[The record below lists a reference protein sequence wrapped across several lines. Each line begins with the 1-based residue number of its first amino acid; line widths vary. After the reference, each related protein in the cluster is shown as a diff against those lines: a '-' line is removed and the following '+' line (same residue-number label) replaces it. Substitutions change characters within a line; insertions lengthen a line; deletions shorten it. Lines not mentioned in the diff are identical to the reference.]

1 MAELKNI
8 RIAVSGIYDY
18 AKEELATLRLS
29 LEDAPEWVEDKP
41 MYQVYRPACV
51 IAKAVDMFKLLPL
64 THKHPPFP
72 VDGVNFRDLAV
83 GYTGENPR
91 VDYVE
96 EAGEV
101 GIRSTMMMYDDEILA
116 AYENGEIQLS
126 PGYNA
131 EFEWKKGKAPN
142 GKEYDIIM
150 KEITG
155 VNHLALLPKG
165 RGGEFAVVLDGA
177 PETESES
184 ADMSIFEFIKIRN
197 ELAEYLESMDEN
209 EIEDAGKPDGSI
221 SHRKDGDYQKR
232 GKKWYKVYESEG
244 RGASIAAGHV
254 ARKIRN
260 AQNVDELMEIVMSN
274 TSRFTGKDGKLL
286 PVVEKLQKA
295 VNAKKGELNAN
306 KTKPEKEEEGQPKRK
321 SRFPEL
327 SSEQRAQKN
336 YEKALKEYKE
346 REAKRIKNVS
356 NLIRVA
362 KEKFNV
368 DIPESN
374 ITQEGHK
381 GFSIYTKN
389 LSKQEKFDIET
400 ALAKMSRAGYLGK
413 EPAESNGGLG
423 DFYRFRQKET
433 PPEPPKAQEE
443 SAKPKTKA
451 EPAQKAEPKGTPEA
465 KTETNAP
472 EKPAVLG
479 SGRWNGKIY
488 GNEKYGYRIYVDGNE
503 KKISAAQKDEI
514 EKYSSDKAKAEKKAH
529 REAQNRNMLIGAMRV
544 GDIAEKAEQAPKG
557 WEKIKGMSAD
567 ELFDEKRI
575 GTLEKAVDKMSF
587 SFAGVS
593 LGNKDETKAL
603 VDRLKTDKNFRE
615 EMKTKF
621 INSVE
626 EVLNKRKE
634 RNENEKKVQEA
645 RNDRDS
651 IVSNYIKEHGEPDFV
666 KKGYWNGIVYGSP
679 GRYSVY
685 IGGRKKELTES
696 EAKQFGL

>member
-18 AKEELATLRLS
+18 AKEELASLRLS

-41 MYQVYRPACV
+41 MYRVYRPACV

-101 GIRSTMMMYDDEILA
+101 GIRSTMMMYDDEILS

-131 EFEWKKGKAPN
+131 VFEWKKGKAPN
-142 GKEYDIIM
+142 GEEYDIIM

-197 ELAEYLESMDEN
+197 ELAEYLES
-209 EIEDAGKPDGSI
+209 
-221 SHRKDGDYQKR
+221 
-232 GKKWYKVYESEG
+232 
-244 RGASIAAGHV
+244 
-254 ARKIRN
+254 
-260 AQNVDELMEIVMSN
+260 
-274 TSRFTGKDGKLL
+274 
-286 PVVEKLQKA
+286 
-295 VNAKKGELNAN
+295 
-306 KTKPEKEEEGQPKRK
+306 
-321 SRFPEL
+321 
-327 SSEQRAQKN
+327 
-336 YEKALKEYKE
+336 
-346 REAKRIKNVS
+346 
-356 NLIRVA
+356 
-362 KEKFNV
+362 
-368 DIPESN
+368 
-374 ITQEGHK
+374 
-381 GFSIYTKN
+381 
-389 LSKQEKFDIET
+389 
-400 ALAKMSRAGYLGK
+400 
-413 EPAESNGGLG
+413 
-423 DFYRFRQKET
+423 
-433 PPEPPKAQEE
+433 
-443 SAKPKTKA
+443 
-451 EPAQKAEPKGTPEA
+451 
-465 KTETNAP
+465 
-472 EKPAVLG
+472 
-479 SGRWNGKIY
+479 
-488 GNEKYGYRIYVDGNE
+488 
-503 KKISAAQKDEI
+503 
-514 EKYSSDKAKAEKKAH
+514 
-529 REAQNRNMLIGAMRV
+529 
-544 GDIAEKAEQAPKG
+544 
-557 WEKIKGMSAD
+557 
-567 ELFDEKRI
+567 
-575 GTLEKAVDKMSF
+575 
-587 SFAGVS
+587 
-593 LGNKDETKAL
+593 
-603 VDRLKTDKNFRE
+603 E

-626 EVLNKRKE
+626 EVLNKRKK

-651 IVSNYIKEHGEPDFV
+651 IVSKYIKEHGEPDFV

>member
-18 AKEELATLRLS
+18 AKEELASLRLS

-41 MYQVYRPACV
+41 MYRVYRPACV

-101 GIRSTMMMYDDEILA
+101 GIRSTMMMYDDEILS

-142 GKEYDIIM
+142 GEEYDIIM

-177 PETESES
+177 PETEPES
-184 ADMSIFEFIKIRN
+184 ADMSIFEFVKIRN
-197 ELAEYLESMDEN
+197 ELAEYLENMDEN
-209 EIEDAGKPDGSI
+209 ETEDAGKPDESV
-221 SHRKDGDYQKR
+221 SPRKDGDYQKR
-232 GKKWYKVYESEG
+232 GGKWYKVYENEG

-306 KTKPEKEEEGQPKRK
+306 KTKP
-321 SRFPEL
+321 
-327 SSEQRAQKN
+327 
-336 YEKALKEYKE
+336 
-346 REAKRIKNVS
+346 
-356 NLIRVA
+356 
-362 KEKFNV
+362 
-368 DIPESN
+368 
-374 ITQEGHK
+374 
-381 GFSIYTKN
+381 
-389 LSKQEKFDIET
+389 
-400 ALAKMSRAGYLGK
+400 
-413 EPAESNGGLG
+413 
-423 DFYRFRQKET
+423 
-433 PPEPPKAQEE
+433 
-443 SAKPKTKA
+443 A
-451 EPAQKAEPKGTPEA
+451 EPTQKAEPKGTPEGKA
-465 KTETNAP
+465 ETSVP

-488 GNEKYGYRIYVDGNE
+488 GNEKYGYRIYIDGNE

-514 EKYSSDKAKAEKKAH
+514 EKYSSDKTKAEKKAH
-529 REAQNRNMLIGAMRV
+529 REAQNRNMLIGAMNV
-544 GDIAEKAEQAPKG
+544 GNIAEMAEQAPKG

-587 SFAGVS
+587 SFAGVP
-593 LGNKDETKAL
+593 LGNRDETKAL
-603 VDRLKTDKNFRE
+603 VDRLKTDKSFRE
-615 EMKTKF
+615 EMKTRF
-621 INSVE
+621 IDSVE

-634 RNENEKKVQEA
+634 RSENEKKVQEA

-651 IVSNYIKEHGEPDFV
+651 IVSKYIKEHGEPDFV

>member
-197 ELAEYLESMDEN
+197 ELAEYLESMDED
-209 EIEDAGKPDGSI
+209 ETEDAGKPDGSV

-232 GKKWYKVYESEG
+232 GKK
-244 RGASIAAGHV
+244 
-254 ARKIRN
+254 
-260 AQNVDELMEIVMSN
+260 
-274 TSRFTGKDGKLL
+274 
-286 PVVEKLQKA
+286 
-295 VNAKKGELNAN
+295 
-306 KTKPEKEEEGQPKRK
+306 
-321 SRFPEL
+321 
-327 SSEQRAQKN
+327 
-336 YEKALKEYKE
+336 
-346 REAKRIKNVS
+346 
-356 NLIRVA
+356 
-362 KEKFNV
+362 
-368 DIPESN
+368 
-374 ITQEGHK
+374 
-381 GFSIYTKN
+381 
-389 LSKQEKFDIET
+389 
-400 ALAKMSRAGYLGK
+400 
-413 EPAESNGGLG
+413 
-423 DFYRFRQKET
+423 
-433 PPEPPKAQEE
+433 
-443 SAKPKTKA
+443 
-451 EPAQKAEPKGTPEA
+451 
-465 KTETNAP
+465 
-472 EKPAVLG
+472 
-479 SGRWNGKIY
+479 
-488 GNEKYGYRIYVDGNE
+488 
-503 KKISAAQKDEI
+503 
-514 EKYSSDKAKAEKKAH
+514 
-529 REAQNRNMLIGAMRV
+529 
-544 GDIAEKAEQAPKG
+544 
-557 WEKIKGMSAD
+557 
-567 ELFDEKRI
+567 
-575 GTLEKAVDKMSF
+575 
-587 SFAGVS
+587 
-593 LGNKDETKAL
+593 KAL

>member
-131 EFEWKKGKAPN
+131 VFEWKKGKAPN

-209 EIEDAGKPDGSI
+209 ETEDAGKPDGSV

-232 GKKWYKVYESEG
+232 GGKWYKVYESEG

-295 VNAKKGELNAN
+295 VNAKKGELNAA
-306 KTKPEKEEEGQPKRK
+306 KTKPE
-321 SRFPEL
+321 
-327 SSEQRAQKN
+327 
-336 YEKALKEYKE
+336 
-346 REAKRIKNVS
+346 
-356 NLIRVA
+356 
-362 KEKFNV
+362 
-368 DIPESN
+368 
-374 ITQEGHK
+374 
-381 GFSIYTKN
+381 
-389 LSKQEKFDIET
+389 
-400 ALAKMSRAGYLGK
+400 
-413 EPAESNGGLG
+413 
-423 DFYRFRQKET
+423 
-433 PPEPPKAQEE
+433 
-443 SAKPKTKA
+443 TKA

-514 EKYSSDKAKAEKKAH
+514 EQYSSDKAKAEKKAH

-575 GTLEKAVDKMSF
+575 GALEKAVDKMSF

-634 RNENEKKVQEA
+634 RNENEKKVQAA

-651 IVSNYIKEHGEPDFV
+651 IVSEYIKEHGEPDFV

>member
-101 GIRSTMMMYDDEILA
+101 GIRSTLMMYDDEILA
-116 AYENGEIQLS
+116 AYENGEVQLS

-131 EFEWKKGKAPN
+131 VFEWKKGKAPN

-209 EIEDAGKPDGSI
+209 ETEDAGK
-221 SHRKDGDYQKR
+221 
-232 GKKWYKVYESEG
+232 
-244 RGASIAAGHV
+244 
-254 ARKIRN
+254 
-260 AQNVDELMEIVMSN
+260 
-274 TSRFTGKDGKLL
+274 
-286 PVVEKLQKA
+286 
-295 VNAKKGELNAN
+295 
-306 KTKPEKEEEGQPKRK
+306 
-321 SRFPEL
+321 
-327 SSEQRAQKN
+327 
-336 YEKALKEYKE
+336 
-346 REAKRIKNVS
+346 
-356 NLIRVA
+356 
-362 KEKFNV
+362 
-368 DIPESN
+368 
-374 ITQEGHK
+374 
-381 GFSIYTKN
+381 
-389 LSKQEKFDIET
+389 
-400 ALAKMSRAGYLGK
+400 
-413 EPAESNGGLG
+413 
-423 DFYRFRQKET
+423 
-433 PPEPPKAQEE
+433 
-443 SAKPKTKA
+443 
-451 EPAQKAEPKGTPEA
+451 PAQKAEPKGTPEA
-465 KTETNAP
+465 KA
-472 EKPAVLG
+472 
-479 SGRWNGKIY
+479 
-488 GNEKYGYRIYVDGNE
+488 
-503 KKISAAQKDEI
+503 
-514 EKYSSDKAKAEKKAH
+514 
-529 REAQNRNMLIGAMRV
+529 
-544 GDIAEKAEQAPKG
+544 
-557 WEKIKGMSAD
+557 
-567 ELFDEKRI
+567 
-575 GTLEKAVDKMSF
+575 
-587 SFAGVS
+587 
-593 LGNKDETKAL
+593 
-603 VDRLKTDKNFRE
+603 
-615 EMKTKF
+615 
-621 INSVE
+621 
-626 EVLNKRKE
+626 
-634 RNENEKKVQEA
+634 EKKVQA
-645 RNDRDS
+645 TRNDRDS
-651 IVSNYIKEHGEPDFV
+651 IVSEYIKEHGEPDFV
-666 KKGYWNGIVYGSP
+666 KRGYWNGIVYGSP

>member
-197 ELAEYLESMDEN
+197 ELAEYLESMDED
-209 EIEDAGKPDGSI
+209 ETEDAGKPDGSV

-232 GKKWYKVYESEG
+232 GKKWFKIYENEG

-306 KTKPEKEEEGQPKRK
+306 KTK
-321 SRFPEL
+321 
-327 SSEQRAQKN
+327 
-336 YEKALKEYKE
+336 
-346 REAKRIKNVS
+346 
-356 NLIRVA
+356 
-362 KEKFNV
+362 
-368 DIPESN
+368 
-374 ITQEGHK
+374 
-381 GFSIYTKN
+381 
-389 LSKQEKFDIET
+389 
-400 ALAKMSRAGYLGK
+400 
-413 EPAESNGGLG
+413 
-423 DFYRFRQKET
+423 
-433 PPEPPKAQEE
+433 
-443 SAKPKTKA
+443 
-451 EPAQKAEPKGTPEA
+451 PAQKAEPKGTPEA

-544 GDIAEKAEQAPKG
+544 GAIAEKAEQAPKG

-575 GTLEKAVDKMSF
+575 GILEKAVDKMSF

>member
-18 AKEELATLRLS
+18 AKEELASLRLS

-41 MYQVYRPACV
+41 MYRVYRPACV

-101 GIRSTMMMYDDEILA
+101 GIRSTMMMYDDEILS

-142 GKEYDIIM
+142 GEEYDIIM

-197 ELAEYLESMDEN
+197 ELAEYLES
-209 EIEDAGKPDGSI
+209 
-221 SHRKDGDYQKR
+221 
-232 GKKWYKVYESEG
+232 
-244 RGASIAAGHV
+244 
-254 ARKIRN
+254 
-260 AQNVDELMEIVMSN
+260 
-274 TSRFTGKDGKLL
+274 
-286 PVVEKLQKA
+286 
-295 VNAKKGELNAN
+295 
-306 KTKPEKEEEGQPKRK
+306 
-321 SRFPEL
+321 
-327 SSEQRAQKN
+327 
-336 YEKALKEYKE
+336 
-346 REAKRIKNVS
+346 
-356 NLIRVA
+356 
-362 KEKFNV
+362 
-368 DIPESN
+368 
-374 ITQEGHK
+374 
-381 GFSIYTKN
+381 
-389 LSKQEKFDIET
+389 
-400 ALAKMSRAGYLGK
+400 
-413 EPAESNGGLG
+413 
-423 DFYRFRQKET
+423 
-433 PPEPPKAQEE
+433 
-443 SAKPKTKA
+443 
-451 EPAQKAEPKGTPEA
+451 
-465 KTETNAP
+465 
-472 EKPAVLG
+472 
-479 SGRWNGKIY
+479 
-488 GNEKYGYRIYVDGNE
+488 
-503 KKISAAQKDEI
+503 
-514 EKYSSDKAKAEKKAH
+514 
-529 REAQNRNMLIGAMRV
+529 
-544 GDIAEKAEQAPKG
+544 
-557 WEKIKGMSAD
+557 
-567 ELFDEKRI
+567 
-575 GTLEKAVDKMSF
+575 
-587 SFAGVS
+587 VS

-651 IVSNYIKEHGEPDFV
+651 IVSKYIKEHGEPDFV

-696 EAKQFGL
+696 EAQQFGL

>member
-101 GIRSTMMMYDDEILA
+101 GIRSTMMMYDDEILS

-209 EIEDAGKPDGSI
+209 ETEDAGKPDGSV

-232 GKKWYKVYESEG
+232 GGKWYKVYESEG

-306 KTKPEKEEEGQPKRK
+306 KTK
-321 SRFPEL
+321 
-327 SSEQRAQKN
+327 
-336 YEKALKEYKE
+336 
-346 REAKRIKNVS
+346 
-356 NLIRVA
+356 
-362 KEKFNV
+362 
-368 DIPESN
+368 
-374 ITQEGHK
+374 T
-381 GFSIYTKN
+381 
-389 LSKQEKFDIET
+389 
-400 ALAKMSRAGYLGK
+400 
-413 EPAESNGGLG
+413 
-423 DFYRFRQKET
+423 
-433 PPEPPKAQEE
+433 
-443 SAKPKTKA
+443 A

-465 KTETNAP
+465 KVETNAP

-488 GNEKYGYRIYVDGNE
+488 GNEKYGYRIYIDGNE
-503 KKISAAQKDEI
+503 KKISASQKDEI

-544 GDIAEKAEQAPKG
+544 GNIAEMAEQAPKG

-575 GTLEKAVDKMSF
+575 GILEKAVDKMSF

-634 RNENEKKVQEA
+634 RNENEKKVQAA

-651 IVSNYIKEHGEPDFV
+651 IVSEYIKEHGEPDFV
-666 KKGYWNGIVYGSP
+666 KRGYWNGIVYGSP

>member
-101 GIRSTMMMYDDEILA
+101 GIRSTMMMYDDEILS
-116 AYENGEIQLS
+116 AYENGEVELS

-131 EFEWKKGKAPN
+131 VFEWKKGKAPN

-184 ADMSIFEFIKIRN
+184 ADISIFEFIKI
-197 ELAEYLESMDEN
+197 
-209 EIEDAGKPDGSI
+209 
-221 SHRKDGDYQKR
+221 
-232 GKKWYKVYESEG
+232 
-244 RGASIAAGHV
+244 
-254 ARKIRN
+254 
-260 AQNVDELMEIVMSN
+260 
-274 TSRFTGKDGKLL
+274 
-286 PVVEKLQKA
+286 
-295 VNAKKGELNAN
+295 
-306 KTKPEKEEEGQPKRK
+306 
-321 SRFPEL
+321 
-327 SSEQRAQKN
+327 
-336 YEKALKEYKE
+336 
-346 REAKRIKNVS
+346 
-356 NLIRVA
+356 
-362 KEKFNV
+362 
-368 DIPESN
+368 
-374 ITQEGHK
+374 
-381 GFSIYTKN
+381 
-389 LSKQEKFDIET
+389 
-400 ALAKMSRAGYLGK
+400 
-413 EPAESNGGLG
+413 
-423 DFYRFRQKET
+423 
-433 PPEPPKAQEE
+433 
-443 SAKPKTKA
+443 
-451 EPAQKAEPKGTPEA
+451 
-465 KTETNAP
+465 
-472 EKPAVLG
+472 
-479 SGRWNGKIY
+479 
-488 GNEKYGYRIYVDGNE
+488 
-503 KKISAAQKDEI
+503 
-514 EKYSSDKAKAEKKAH
+514 
-529 REAQNRNMLIGAMRV
+529 
-544 GDIAEKAEQAPKG
+544 
-557 WEKIKGMSAD
+557 
-567 ELFDEKRI
+567 
-575 GTLEKAVDKMSF
+575 
-587 SFAGVS
+587 
-593 LGNKDETKAL
+593 
-603 VDRLKTDKNFRE
+603 
-615 EMKTKF
+615 
-621 INSVE
+621 
-626 EVLNKRKE
+626 

-651 IVSNYIKEHGEPDFV
+651 IVSEYIKEHGEPDFV
-666 KKGYWNGIVYGSP
+666 KRGYWNGIVYGSP

>member
-209 EIEDAGKPDGSI
+209 E
-221 SHRKDGDYQKR
+221 
-232 GKKWYKVYESEG
+232 
-244 RGASIAAGHV
+244 
-254 ARKIRN
+254 
-260 AQNVDELMEIVMSN
+260 
-274 TSRFTGKDGKLL
+274 
-286 PVVEKLQKA
+286 
-295 VNAKKGELNAN
+295 
-306 KTKPEKEEEGQPKRK
+306 
-321 SRFPEL
+321 
-327 SSEQRAQKN
+327 
-336 YEKALKEYKE
+336 
-346 REAKRIKNVS
+346 
-356 NLIRVA
+356 
-362 KEKFNV
+362 
-368 DIPESN
+368 
-374 ITQEGHK
+374 
-381 GFSIYTKN
+381 
-389 LSKQEKFDIET
+389 
-400 ALAKMSRAGYLGK
+400 
-413 EPAESNGGLG
+413 
-423 DFYRFRQKET
+423 
-433 PPEPPKAQEE
+433 
-443 SAKPKTKA
+443 
-451 EPAQKAEPKGTPEA
+451 
-465 KTETNAP
+465 
-472 EKPAVLG
+472 
-479 SGRWNGKIY
+479 
-488 GNEKYGYRIYVDGNE
+488 
-503 KKISAAQKDEI
+503 
-514 EKYSSDKAKAEKKAH
+514 
-529 REAQNRNMLIGAMRV
+529 
-544 GDIAEKAEQAPKG
+544 
-557 WEKIKGMSAD
+557 
-567 ELFDEKRI
+567 
-575 GTLEKAVDKMSF
+575 
-587 SFAGVS
+587 
-593 LGNKDETKAL
+593 
-603 VDRLKTDKNFRE
+603 
-615 EMKTKF
+615 
-621 INSVE
+621 
-626 EVLNKRKE
+626 
-634 RNENEKKVQEA
+634 KKVQAA

>member
-18 AKEELATLRLS
+18 AKEELATLGLS

-41 MYQVYRPACV
+41 MYKVYRPACV

-101 GIRSTMMMYDDEILA
+101 GIRSTMMMYDDEILS

-131 EFEWKKGKAPN
+131 VFEWKKGKAPN

-209 EIEDAGKPDGSI
+209 ETEDAGKPDGSV
-221 SHRKDGDYQKR
+221 SHRKNGDYQKR
-232 GKKWYKVYESEG
+232 GGKWYKIYENEG

-306 KTKPEKEEEGQPKRK
+306 RTKT
-321 SRFPEL
+321 
-327 SSEQRAQKN
+327 
-336 YEKALKEYKE
+336 
-346 REAKRIKNVS
+346 
-356 NLIRVA
+356 
-362 KEKFNV
+362 
-368 DIPESN
+368 
-374 ITQEGHK
+374 
-381 GFSIYTKN
+381 
-389 LSKQEKFDIET
+389 
-400 ALAKMSRAGYLGK
+400 
-413 EPAESNGGLG
+413 
-423 DFYRFRQKET
+423 
-433 PPEPPKAQEE
+433 
-443 SAKPKTKA
+443 A

-465 KTETNAP
+465 KAETNAP
-472 EKPAVLG
+472 EKPVVLG

-488 GNEKYGYRIYVDGNE
+488 GNEKYGYRIYIDGNE
-503 KKISAAQKDEI
+503 KKISASQKDEI
-514 EKYSSDKAKAEKKAH
+514 EQYSSDKAKAEKKAH

-544 GDIAEKAEQAPKG
+544 GNIAEMAEQAPKG

-567 ELFDEKRI
+567 ELFDEERI
-575 GTLEKAVDKMSF
+575 GILEKAVDKMSF

-634 RNENEKKVQEA
+634 RNENEKKVQAA

-651 IVSNYIKEHGEPDFV
+651 IVSEYIKEHGEPDFV

>member
-101 GIRSTMMMYDDEILA
+101 GIRSTMMMYDDEILS

-197 ELAEYLESMDEN
+197 EL
-209 EIEDAGKPDGSI
+209 
-221 SHRKDGDYQKR
+221 
-232 GKKWYKVYESEG
+232 
-244 RGASIAAGHV
+244 
-254 ARKIRN
+254 
-260 AQNVDELMEIVMSN
+260 
-274 TSRFTGKDGKLL
+274 
-286 PVVEKLQKA
+286 
-295 VNAKKGELNAN
+295 
-306 KTKPEKEEEGQPKRK
+306 
-321 SRFPEL
+321 
-327 SSEQRAQKN
+327 
-336 YEKALKEYKE
+336 
-346 REAKRIKNVS
+346 
-356 NLIRVA
+356 
-362 KEKFNV
+362 
-368 DIPESN
+368 
-374 ITQEGHK
+374 
-381 GFSIYTKN
+381 
-389 LSKQEKFDIET
+389 
-400 ALAKMSRAGYLGK
+400 
-413 EPAESNGGLG
+413 
-423 DFYRFRQKET
+423 
-433 PPEPPKAQEE
+433 
-443 SAKPKTKA
+443 
-451 EPAQKAEPKGTPEA
+451 
-465 KTETNAP
+465 
-472 EKPAVLG
+472 
-479 SGRWNGKIY
+479 
-488 GNEKYGYRIYVDGNE
+488 
-503 KKISAAQKDEI
+503 
-514 EKYSSDKAKAEKKAH
+514 
-529 REAQNRNMLIGAMRV
+529 
-544 GDIAEKAEQAPKG
+544 
-557 WEKIKGMSAD
+557 
-567 ELFDEKRI
+567 
-575 GTLEKAVDKMSF
+575 
-587 SFAGVS
+587 
-593 LGNKDETKAL
+593 

-634 RNENEKKVQEA
+634 RNENEKKVQAA

-651 IVSNYIKEHGEPDFV
+651 IVTEYIKEHGEPDFV
-666 KKGYWNGIVYGSP
+666 KRGYWNGIVYGSP